1 MGRKVERDENRGDW
15 LQRPSIADGCEEKF
29 DFAFAKWIL
38 KDGRIKER
46 RASYREV
53 CMKYSDKVIICR
65 TRKDARNLMK
75 NLGC

>member
-1 MGRKVERDENRGDW
+1 MERDENCGDW

-38 KDGRIKER
+38 KDGRTKER

-65 TRKDARNLMK
+65 TREDVRKLMK
-75 NLGC
+75 NIGC